1 MVHPG
6 DALKARTDEGGRQ
19 DHPFAQ
25 ATHLELVRGEKRH
38 FTWRRRR
45 PKQQS
50 KSGDQKILRIQDSG
64 HAHNLAISQARQT
77 SGYRNRPRIFLTKG
91 NSYGFKTADMLT
103 ISLYHKLGKLPV
115 PEIAHEYFQRRIW
128 GYWPAQ
134 IEQCVHF
141 D

>member
-6 DALKARTDEGGRQ
+6 DALEARTDEGGRQ

-38 FTWRRRR
+38 LTWRRRR

-64 HAHNLAISQARQT
+64 HAQNLAISQARQT
-77 SGYRNRPRIFLTKG
+77 SGSRNRPRIFLTK
-91 NSYGFKTADMLT
+91 
-103 ISLYHKLGKLPV
+103 
-115 PEIAHEYFQRRIW
+115 EYFTGSISRPPRPTSFLITKS
-128 GYWPAQ
+128 GSGGL
-134 IEQCVHF
+134 F
-141 D
+141 T

>member
-1 MVHPG
+1 MVHTV

-38 FTWRRRR
+38 LTWRRRR

-64 HAHNLAISQARQT
+64 HAQNLAISQARQT
-77 SGYRNRPRIFLTKG
+77 SVSRNRPRIFLTKG
-91 NSYGFKTADMLT
+91 KS
-103 ISLYHKLGKLPV
+103 I
-115 PEIAHEYFQRRIW
+115 
-128 GYWPAQ
+128 PAS
-134 IEQCVHF
+134 IMSR
-141 D
+141 